1 MPLCPP
7 KPKVLLMAADEKSK
21 FVYHLTKKGIDL
33 VPVLVEIGLWGS
45 LYNPPG
51 LDQPL
56 IEQLQRDKA
65 GTISRIQERLM
76 AKLSEVQH
84 ASNEKE

>member
-65 GTISRIQERLM
+65 GTIRRIQERLM